1 MVATYKPMPETS
13 HFAPALASVSGDGPG
28 TSYVLAWTGTDGQ
41 AKLNTSYSDTSG
53 TVWDKMIVRD
63 PNGGSSES
71 SIAAPALVQHNDI
84 LFLCWT
90 DQQGRLQLMSST
102 DKGRTW
108 SAKQPIAQ
116 ESSIAGPALAT
127 YDGDLVVAWTG
138 TDGAGTLCIATSG
151 DDGQSWAKV
160 VLPEWSI
167 AGPALTSYIDGA
179 GFTYLFVGFTGTDH
193 QLRVRFC
200 QSRNYQQFTVPA
212 SQGSVVTGQ
221 TSDDAPSLSVLG
233 QGEGVDID
241 LAIAWTGSGN
251 RQLNAAYSNQGF
263 SPFGRP
269 GTAPDDRSSGGPAML
284 TSRHFP
290 EEPDSLILA
299 WTDQSSRLNFCGA
312 DVIMSAPE

>member
-1 MVATYKPMPETS
+1 MVATFKPMPETS
-13 HFAPALASVSGDGPG
+13 HFAPALASVSGRGPG
-28 TSYVLAWTGTDGQ
+28 LSYVLAWTGTDGQ
-41 AKLNTSYSDTSG
+41 AKLNTSHSDTSG
-53 TVWDKMIVRD
+53 TVWDKTIVRD
-63 PNGGSSES
+63 PGGQGWES
-71 SIAAPALVQHNDI
+71 SGAAPALVQHNGI

-90 DQQGRLQLMSST
+90 DLQGRLQLMSST
-102 DKGRTW
+102 DNGRTW

-138 TDGAGTLCIATSG
+138 TDGAGTVCIATSG

-200 QSRNYQQFTVPA
+200 QSRNYRQFTVPA

-221 TSDDAPSLSVLG
+221 TSDDAPSLSVLD
-233 QGEGVDID
+233 QGEGLNIE
-241 LAIAWTGSGN
+241 LAIAWTGTGH

-269 GTAPDDRSSGGPAML
+269 GTAPDDHSSGGPAIL
-284 TSRHFP
+284 TNRLFAQ
-290 EEPDSLILA
+290 ENDTLILA
-299 WTDQSSRLNFCGA
+299 WTDQNSQLNFCGA
-312 DVIMSAPE
+312 DVIMPAPE

>member
-1 MVATYKPMPETS
+1 
-13 HFAPALASVSGDGPG
+13 
-28 TSYVLAWTGTDGQ
+28 W
-41 AKLNTSYSDTSG
+41 
-53 TVWDKMIVRD
+53 
-63 PNGGSSES
+63 ES
-71 SIAAPALVQHNDI
+71 SSAAPALVQHNGI

-90 DQQGRLQLMSST
+90 DLQGRLQLMSST
-102 DKGRTW
+102 DNGRTW

-116 ESSIAGPALAT
+116 ESSIAGPALHS

-138 TDGAGTLCIATSG
+138 TDGAGTVCIATSG
-151 DDGQSWAKV
+151 DDGQNWAKV

-221 TSDDAPSLSVLG
+221 TSDDAPSLSVLD
-233 QGEGVDID
+233 QREGLNIE
-241 LAIAWTGSGN
+241 LAIAWTGTGN

-269 GTAPDDRSSGGPAML
+269 GTAPDDHSSGGPAIL
-284 TSRHFP
+284 TNRLFTQ
-290 EEPDSLILA
+290 ENDTLILA
-299 WTDQSSRLNFCGA
+299 WTDQNSQ
-312 DVIMSAPE
+312 